1 MKPTF
6 YLILFL
12 SLFNLHAQS
21 LSNEIVSLSPNE
33 EKEIL
38 IPAYGEDSILF
49 KIDVYNTKRAKN
61 NSFYLYEYP
70 EKLLVK
76 NEHAKNLDKTI
87 IAANDGIYKL
97 IIKNENTKN
106 VDYRLL
112 YEVNSTR
119 KKKPQIG
126 YKVQKDTTYGFE
138 TEQLV
143 DKIKL
148 ETTTVQ
154 NEKYYLNSTSN
165 ALLKGGKNRIIIP
178 VNLPENT
185 QEWYYVFSASRDE
198 NDIKNALS
206 SFNLASQLTKFIKD
220 DTSIQNAVSNLNP
233 PPGANI
239 CDIYVIND
247 EANAALFKEKEDYKS
262 SLDGSRENFKSGIVK
277 VSDVNK
283 SYLGIR
289 NPDNLYGIHIAIEI
303 VAIVEKTEQVKEL
316 VNIPIITS
324 YQVPYFIE

>member
-12 SLFNLHAQS
+12 TFINLQAQS
-21 LSNEIVSLSPNE
+21 SSNEIVSLAPNE

-38 IPAYGEDSILF
+38 IPAYGEDSIFL
-49 KIDVYNTKRAKN
+49 KVEVYKTKRAKN
-61 NSFYLYEYP
+61 NSFFLYEYP
-70 EKLLVK
+70 NKLLLK
-76 NEHAKNLDKTI
+76 SESAKDLDKNIVT
-87 IAANDGIYKL
+87 ANDGIYKL
-97 IIKNENTKN
+97 LLKNENSKN
-106 VDYRLL
+106 VDYKVI
-112 YEVNSTR
+112 YDVKSTR

-148 ETTTVQ
+148 ETTTIQ
-154 NEKYYLNSTSN
+154 NEKFYLNSTSN
-165 ALLKGGKNRIIIP
+165 AFLKGGKNRIIIP

-185 QEWYYVFSASRDE
+185 KEWYYVFSAAREE
-198 NDIKNALS
+198 NDIKNTLS

-220 DTSIQNAVSNLNP
+220 DTSIQNAVSNLSP

-239 CDIYVIND
+239 CDIYMIND
-247 EANAALFKEKEDYKS
+247 EANAELFKVKEDYKS

-277 VSDVNK
+277 VTGANK

-289 NPDNLYGIHIAIEI
+289 NPDNLYGIHIAMEI
-303 VAIVEKTEQVKEL
+303 IAIVEKTEQVKEK

>member
-6 YLILFL
+6 YLFLFL
-12 SLFNLHAQS
+12 SLFNLHSQS
-21 LSNEIVSLSPNE
+21 SNNEIISLSPNE
-33 EKEIL
+33 EKVFL
-38 IPAYGEDSILF
+38 IPAYAQDTVLLNVSNYL
-49 KIDVYNTKRAKN
+49 TKRAKN
-61 NSFYLYEYP
+61 SSFYLYEYP
-70 EKLLVK
+70 DKLLYKSEKVK
-76 NEHAKNLDKTI
+76 SLTYTLVPNIN
-87 IAANDGIYKL
+87 GIYKL
-97 IIKNENTKN
+97 ILKNENTKM
-106 VDYRLL
+106 VDYKVL
-112 YEVNSTR
+112 YTVKSTR

-126 YKVQKDTTYGFE
+126 YRVQKDTTYGFE
-138 TEQLV
+138 TEQLAE
-143 DKIKL
+143 KIKL
-148 ETTTVQ
+148 ETNTVQ
-154 NEKYYLNSTSN
+154 NEKFYLNSTSN

-185 QEWYYVFSASRDE
+185 TEWYYVFSASREE
-198 NDIKNALS
+198 NDIKNTLT

-220 DTSIQNAVSNLNP
+220 DTSIQNAVSNLSP

-247 EANAALFKEKEDYKS
+247 EANAELFKEKEDYQS

-277 VSDVNK
+277 VSGASKN
-283 SYLGIR
+283 YLGIR

-303 VAIVEKTEQVKEL
+303 IAIVEKTEQVKEL

>member
-1 MKPTF
+1 M
-6 YLILFL
+6 
-12 SLFNLHAQS
+12 
-21 LSNEIVSLSPNE
+21 
-33 EKEIL
+33 
-38 IPAYGEDSILF
+38 
-49 KIDVYNTKRAKN
+49 
-61 NSFYLYEYP
+61 
-70 EKLLVK
+70 
-76 NEHAKNLDKTI
+76 
-87 IAANDGIYKL
+87 
-97 IIKNENTKN
+97 
-106 VDYRLL
+106 DYRLL

-198 NDIKNALS
+198 NDIKNTLS

-220 DTSIQNAVSNLNP
+220 DTSIQNAKIDL
-233 PPGANI
+233 
-239 CDIYVIND
+239 YD
-247 EANAALFKEKEDYKS
+247 E
-262 SLDGSRENFKSGIVK
+262 
-277 VSDVNK
+277 
-283 SYLGIR
+283 
-289 NPDNLYGIHIAIEI
+289 
-303 VAIVEKTEQVKEL
+303 
-316 VNIPIITS
+316 
-324 YQVPYFIE
+324 